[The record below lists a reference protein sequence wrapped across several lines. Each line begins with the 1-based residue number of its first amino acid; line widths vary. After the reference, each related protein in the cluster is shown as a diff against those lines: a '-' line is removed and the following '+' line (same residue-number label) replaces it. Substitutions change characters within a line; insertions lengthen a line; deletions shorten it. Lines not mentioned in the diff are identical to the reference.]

1 VIISAIVARSANNV
15 IGKDNDLPWRL
26 PGDLRW
32 FKERTLNRHIIMGRQ
47 SFECLPKALP
57 KRVNI
62 VVTRDL
68 SYYRSDCIIRH
79 SLDEALAFAHAAGER
94 EVFII
99 GGGTVYEQTKNLWHR
114 LYITDVDVNLDGDTF
129 FPDILLDEYNL
140 IKEEPHKADEKNLYS
155 YTFRV
160 YERIKSDT
168 PTF

>member
-1 VIISAIVARSANNV
+1 LIISAIVARSANNV
-15 IGKDNDLPWRL
+15 IGIDNDLPWRL

-32 FKERTLNRHIIMGRQ
+32 FKEKTLNRHIIMGRQ
-47 SFECLPKALP
+47 SFESLPRALP

-68 SYYRSDCIIRH
+68 SFYRSDCIIRH
-79 SLDEALAFAHAAGER
+79 SLDEALAFAHAAGEK
-94 EVFII
+94 EAFII

-114 LYITDVDVNLDGDTF
+114 LYITDVDASLDGDTF
-129 FPDILLDEYNL
+129 FPDISLDEYNL

-160 YERIKSDT
+160 YERINSDT